1 MLDLSPSIRVT
12 HILCWMDRK
21 NPIHGSWSC
30 LSLTPY
36 VSRSIAV
43 SLLLLLFLQ
52 SNTKWAIIIITLKKK
67 KRIVEQ
73 SFFISPFLTSRIM
86 VQIVKAW
93 WWQIW
98 FKCDAHVFDIKI
110 KNNAINYHHSI
121 AKMTSIKRKS
131 KITQRPYLTLYLNL
145 TLLFCKN

>member
-1 MLDLSPSIRVT
+1 MLNGQKKPHSW
-12 HILCWMDRK
+12 ILE
-21 NPIHGSWSC
+21 
-30 LSLTPY
+30 
-36 VSRSIAV
+36 
-43 SLLLLLFLQ
+43 LLEPDTLCF
-52 SNTKWAIIIITLKKK
+52 SVHCGKPFIIIIFAIQYKMGYNNHNNNKKK

-98 FKCDAHVFDIKI
+98 FKCDTHVFDIKI

-131 KITQRPYLTLYLNL
+131 KITQRPYWHCIWIWLYYFAKTKVENFVSRR
-145 TLLFCKN
+145 TP